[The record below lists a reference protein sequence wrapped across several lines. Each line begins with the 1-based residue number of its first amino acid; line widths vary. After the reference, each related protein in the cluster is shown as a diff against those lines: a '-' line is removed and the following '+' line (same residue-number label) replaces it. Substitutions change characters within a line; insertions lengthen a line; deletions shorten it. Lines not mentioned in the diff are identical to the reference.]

1 MKEDHSIIIQIG
13 PHAECLKGDQ
23 QYFSRTT
30 EFLYLCQL
38 FACSGMVGLQKL
50 QLREEKVQQILQ
62 ISRCSDLYDFSFL
75 LQQYCKIPGSTQNYK
90 YIEWLT
96 MANTGLHWLTLAYTG

>member
-1 MKEDHSIIIQIG
+1 MIIQIG

-23 QYFSRTT
+23 QYFSGTT
-30 EFLYLCQL
+30 EFVYLCQL
-38 FACSGMVGLQKL
+38 FACFACSGMVGPQKL

-75 LQQYCKIPGSTQNYK
+75 LQQYCKIPGSTSK
-90 YIEWLT
+90 YLEVHRST
-96 MANTGLHWLTLAYTG
+96 